1 MKLAVIGSR
10 DFTDWNLLCKT
21 LDNYDIELIVS
32 GNATGADQLAE
43 RYAIEFKILTKIFFP
58 DWRLYGKSAGAIRN
72 KLIVD
77 NADQVVVF
85 WDGESKGSKISID
98 YAKSKG
104 IPVDIILFKPSNPSA
119 IADIGA

>member
-10 DFTDWNLLCKT
+10 GFTDWNLLCKT
-21 LDNYDIELIVS
+21 LDNYAIELIVS
-32 GNATGADQLAE
+32 GHATGADQLAE
-43 RYAIEFKILTKIFFP
+43 KYADEFNIPTKIFLP
-58 DWRLYGKSAGAIRN
+58 EWDLYGKSAGAIRN

-104 IPVDIILFKPSNPSA
+104 VPVDIIIFNRPIFVERPHRGL
-119 IADIGA
+119 